1 MCTIKISDILVG
13 RNYPDAGMVLYNL
26 MVDNKDKYEKIIL
39 DMDGVSSLPSMFLNT
54 SIGKMIED
62 FGVDSVRLLSFRKI
76 TRLQA
81 QRIKEYVDRYKVK
94 ELS

>member
-1 MCTIKISDILVG
+1 
-13 RNYPDAGMVLYNL
+13 
-26 MVDNKDKYEKIIL
+26 
-39 DMDGVSSLPSMFLNT
+39 MDGVSSLPSMFLNT